1 MKNSL
6 EIAQEA
12 TLLPIDEIGARLD
25 LEPDEMEL
33 YGRYRAR
40 SRSRLWTA
48 SPTDRPASSSASP
61 G

>member
-12 TLLPIDEIGARLD
+12 TLLPIDEIGAKLD
-25 LEPDEMEL
+25 LEPEEVEP

-40 SRSRLWTA
+40 PRSRPWTD
-48 SPTDRPASSSASP
+48 SPTGRTASSSAAP